1 MKNSLREKDI
11 ERLLKGANSIII
23 STDNGIGVEGNL
35 PMVLSN
41 LAMIIRQI
49 SNNGCPKEILEHTIK
64 LGLGEIKEE
73 KESKKEKDDFEEV
86 IKDVLTM
93 VRDDINKMLGDED
106 NE

>member
-11 ERLLKGANSIII
+11 QRLLKGASSIII

-41 LAMIIRQI
+41 LAMIIHQL
-49 SNNGCPKEILEHTIK
+49 SSNGCPKDILEHAIK
-64 LGLGEIKEE
+64 LGLEQIDDE
-73 KESKKEKDDFEEV
+73 KESKKEKNDFDEM

-93 VRDDINKMLGDED
+93 VRDDIDKMLGDD
-106 NE
+106 K

>member
-1 MKNSLREKDI
+1 MKNKLREKDI
-11 ERLLKGANSIII
+11 EKLLKGAKSIII

-49 SNNGCPKEILEHTIK
+49 SISGCPSEILEHSIN
-64 LGLGEIKEE
+64 LGLGKNDDVKEN
-73 KESKKEKDDFEEV
+73 KKEKGEFEEM

-93 VRDDINKMLGDED
+93 VRDDIDKMLGDDKDE
-106 NE
+106 